1 VVVRS
6 NVLQQAS
13 KGTKAYD
20 GNIKAL
26 TRCGH
31 GTNFFTIRYE
41 DIIVARFFF
50 PDQAEKGK
58 NSFLDRDNSS
68 IYRIPCKM

>member
-50 PDQAEKGK
+50 RIKRKREKTA
-58 NSFLDRDNSS
+58 F
-68 IYRIPCKM
+68 